1 MSGFQRWCESS
12 SGKPWKILRTT
23 ITGTLISNQSCS
35 VIFQCC
41 DIFYLWLLHKTPHSK
56 ISAATRTVNQ
66 GSPHPTSMFCGKFF
80 DIYLTL
86 TLQFTNSFIMNP
98 GAWHPTPRA
107 RWMHP
112 NRPIPRSWRDWT
124 TASFCCMQFGTK
136 TPKSNLSRKHEF
148 IVRNLAVAVAWW
160 GSGWG
165 HAHMRSANFCD
176 IQYLLWIISPYYY
189 IIS

>member
-23 ITGTLISNQSCS
+23 ITGTLINQSCS

-80 DIYLTL
+80 DIYITL
-86 TLQFTNSFIMNP
+86 TLQFTNSIIHYEPWRLALVRHPARDECLRIDLFAKLKGLNNGVFLLHAVWYQNAKIQFI
-98 GAWHPTPRA
+98 TQA
-107 RWMHP
+107 RVYC
-112 NRPIPRSWRDWT
+112 T
-124 TASFCCMQFGTK
+124 
-136 TPKSNLSRKHEF
+136 
-148 IVRNLAVAVAWW
+148 
-160 GSGWG
+160 
-165 HAHMRSANFCD
+165 
-176 IQYLLWIISPYYY
+176 
-189 IIS
+189 